1 MRYTLYFILLLF
13 TFISVFT
20 IHLKFLPEF
29 KHFLIQSYIVNILM
43 ALLALFLLNYGI
55 HKNNK
60 NLASIYLLTIALKL
74 IIYFLFFYPKFRLD
88 GNILKKEFF
97 IFFVPYSLGL
107 IVEIFLLARRFR

>member
-1 MRYTLYFILLLF
+1 MRYTLYFLLLLF
-13 TFISVFT
+13 TFISVFA

-29 KHFLIQSYIVNILM
+29 KYFLIQSYIVNILM

-88 GNILKKEFF
+88 GNIVRNEFLIFF
-97 IFFVPYSLGL
+97 IPYSIGL
-107 IVEIFLLARRFR
+107 ISEIYVLARRFR